1 MVEVFIAFG
10 SNLGDREGNLRTALK
25 LINKKMRVLRVSST
39 YETEPMYVEDQN
51 WFLNSVAKIE
61 TDLAPRELLDYL
73 KDTER
78 SMGRQKGTRY
88 GPRIIDMDILFYGKE
103 IVTQSGLRI
112 PHPKIHERPFVLV
125 PLVEIEPDFVDPL
138 RGKTVLQLLS
148 ELHSN
153 KSVIRRQMQPIR
165 KRVDHH

>member
-10 SNLGDREGNLRTALK
+10 SNLGDRECNLRTALE
-25 LINKKMRVLRVSST
+25 LIKKKMKVLRVSST
-39 YETEPMYVEDQN
+39 YETEPMYIEDQN
-51 WFLNSVAKIE
+51 WFLNSVAKME
-61 TDLAPRELLDYL
+61 TDLAPRELLEYL
-73 KDTER
+73 KDVEKR
-78 SMGRQKGTRY
+78 MGRQKVIRY

-103 IVTQSGLRI
+103 VVTQNDLRI

-138 RGKTVLQLLS
+138 RGKTILQLLS

-153 KSVIRRQMQPIR
+153 KSVIRR
-165 KRVDHH
+165 